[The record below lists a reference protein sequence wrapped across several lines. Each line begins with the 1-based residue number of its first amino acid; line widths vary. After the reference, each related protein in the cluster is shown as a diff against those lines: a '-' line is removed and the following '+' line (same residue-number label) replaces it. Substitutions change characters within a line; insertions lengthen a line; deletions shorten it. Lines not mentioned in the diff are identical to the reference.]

1 MAIPKEVYEKY
12 SGLWVIE
19 NAFRVTK
26 GTIELRPMFHFT
38 PKRIQAHVAICFV
51 AYKVYKELERIL
63 KIKQIDLSPDKVLE
77 IAKTITTIKIRLPI
91 SGEIM
96 TQTMM
101 ITKRQQSIAK
111 LINDP
116 I

>member
-1 MAIPKEVYEKY
+1 
-12 SGLWVIE
+12 
-19 NAFRVTK
+19 
-26 GTIELRPMFHFT
+26 MFHFT

>member
-1 MAIPKEVYEKY
+1 
-12 SGLWVIE
+12 
-19 NAFRVTK
+19 
-26 GTIELRPMFHFT
+26 
-38 PKRIQAHVAICFV
+38 
-51 AYKVYKELERIL
+51 KELERIL
-63 KIKQIDLSPDKVLE
+63 KIKQIDLSPDKALK
-77 IAKTITTIKIRLPI
+77 IAQTITTIKIRLPI

-116 I
+116 L